1 MSEHLLV
8 TRSNHCLTLSLNRPE
23 KKNALTGAMYVALHQ
38 QLELARTDSSVRVV
52 VLKGEGGIFTSGND
66 LLDFRRTLESGI
78 AIAETSALRFMHA
91 LLGFPK
97 PVVAAVEGMAI
108 GIGATLLL
116 HCDLVVAADNSRFHL
131 PFLQLGLVPE
141 YASSYL
147 LPRLAGRAKASRYLM
162 LCEPFDAHTAH
173 ELGLVSHVCK
183 TAELATTTNA
193 ITDQLA
199 ASPAAALRASKALI
213 NNAEHKKMLAE
224 VMQHELAAFTT
235 GLASPEHAEAVK
247 AFVEKRPADFSQF
260 D

>member
-1 MSEHLLV
+1 MSEHILV
-8 TRSNHCLTLSLNRPE
+8 NRNNRCLTLSLNRPE
-23 KKNALTGAMYVALHQ
+23 KKNALTSAMYAALHQ
-38 QLELARTDSSVRVV
+38 QLELARTDSDVQVV

-78 AIAETSALRFMHA
+78 SIYETSALRFMHA
-91 LLGFPK
+91 LLNFPK
-97 PVVAAVEGMAI
+97 PVVVAVEGMAI

-147 LPRLAGRAKASRYLM
+147 LPRLAGRAKASRYLL

-173 ELGLVSHVCK
+173 ELGLVSHVCQ
-183 TAELATTTNA
+183 TAELDATTNA

-199 ASPAAALRASKALI
+199 ASPADALRAAKALI
-213 NNAEHKKMLAE
+213 NNEDRKKMLAE
-224 VMQHELAAFTT
+224 VMQQELAAFTI

-247 AFVEKRPADFSQF
+247 AFMEKRPADFSRF
-260 D
+260 E

>member
-8 TRSNHCLTLSLNRPE
+8 TCNNRCLTLSLNRPE
-23 KKNALTGAMYVALHQ
+23 KKNALTSAMYVALHQ

-78 AIAETSALRFMHA
+78 AISETSALRFMHA
-91 LLGFPK
+91 LLDFPK
-97 PVVAAVEGMAI
+97 PVVASVEGMAI

-183 TAELATTTNA
+183 AAELDATTNA
-193 ITDQLA
+193 ITSQLA
-199 ASPAAALRASKALI
+199 ALPAAALRASKALI
-213 NNAEHKKMLAE
+213 NNEERKKMLAE
-224 VMQHELAAFTT
+224 VMQRELAAFTT

-247 AFVEKRPADFSQF
+247 AFMEKRPADFSQF
-260 D
+260 E

>member
-1 MSEHLLV
+1 MSEHILV
-8 TRSNHCLTLSLNRPE
+8 NRNNRCLTLSLNRPE
-23 KKNALTGAMYVALHQ
+23 KKNALTGEMYAALHQ
-38 QLELARTDSSVRVV
+38 ELEQARTDNNVRVV
-52 VLKGEGGIFTSGND
+52 MLKGEGGIFTSGND

-78 AIAETSALRFMHA
+78 AISETSALRFMHA

-141 YASSYL
+141 YASSHL
-147 LPRLAGRAKASRYLM
+147 LPRLAGRAKANRYLL

-183 TAELATTTNA
+183 AAELATTTNA

-199 ASPAAALRASKALI
+199 AAPAAALRASKALI
-213 NNAEHKKMLAE
+213 NNAERKKMLAA

-235 GLASPEHAEAVK
+235 GLASPEHAEAVR
-247 AFVEKRPADFSQF
+247 AFMEKRPADFSQF
-260 D
+260 E

>member
-8 TRSNHCLTLSLNRPE
+8 TRNNRCLTLSLNRPE
-23 KKNALTGAMYVALHQ
+23 KKNALTGEMYAALHQ
-38 QLELARTDSSVRVV
+38 QLELARTDGNVRVV

-78 AIAETSALRFMHA
+78 PLIETSALRFMHA
-91 LLGFPK
+91 LVNFPK

-116 HCDLVVAADNSRFHL
+116 HCDLVVATDDSRFHL

-141 YASSYL
+141 YASSRL

-183 TAELATTTNA
+183 ATELDATTNA
-193 ITDQLA
+193 ITNQLA
-199 ASPAAALRASKALI
+199 ALPAAALRATKALI
-213 NNAEHKKMLAE
+213 NNEERKKILAE
-224 VMQHELAAFTT
+224 VMQQELAAFTA

-247 AFVEKRPADFSQF
+247 AFMEKRPADFSQF
-260 D
+260 E

>member
-1 MSEHLLV
+1 MSEHILV
-8 TRSNHCLTLSLNRPE
+8 NRNNRCLTLSLNRPE
-23 KKNALTGAMYVALHQ
+23 KKNALTGAMYAALHQ
-38 QLELARTDSSVRVV
+38 QLELARTDSGVRVV
-52 VLKGEGGIFTSGND
+52 VLKGEGGVFTSGND

-78 AIAETSALRFMHA
+78 AISDTSALRFMHA

-173 ELGLVSHVCK
+173 ELGLVSHVCQA
-183 TAELATTTNA
+183 AELDATTSA
-193 ITDQLA
+193 ITSQLA
-199 ASPAAALRASKALI
+199 ASPAAALRATKALI
-213 NNAEHKKMLAE
+213 NDEDHKKMLAE
-224 VMQHELAAFTT
+224 VMQRELAAFTT
-235 GLASPEHAEAVK
+235 GLGSPEHAEAVK
-247 AFVEKRPADFSQF
+247 AFMEKRPPDFNGF
-260 D
+260 E